1 MRPDTIK
8 SAHSK
13 FGMPVFSVKLFGRD
27 SHPKR
32 VTEQYGV
39 LSKTADA
46 IQTFWTDRRRQPGSN
61 GIVHLPPQ
69 SITEVR
75 GKPRSAQ
82 A

>member
-1 MRPDTIK
+1 MRPDSIK

-13 FGMPVFSVKLFGRD
+13 FGMPVFCVKLFGRD
-27 SHPKR
+27 SHTKR

-39 LSKTADA
+39 LSKTADM
-46 IQTFWTDRRRQPGSN
+46 QTFWTDRRRQPGSS
-61 GIVHLPPQ
+61 GTVHLPPQ